1 MMASDCDHSIARR
14 PQVRRRIIQ
23 TCLPCH
29 RAKRKCNRK
38 KPCSQCLRRHTTGS
52 CVYEAIA
59 ASDLELLESEDTDLA
74 AENAALRSRLH
85 DLEAAANEFRE
96 QLRET
101 RSLLAREQRKSTSPT
116 LPGSTA
122 RKDQDGI
129 YYGRSYYLG
138 GPAAP
143 DLLRQ
148 MMSLL
153 PDDQTDMLFAFSG
166 SSNTSQPPI
175 NDASYL
181 FPTFP
186 ANYGVGQML
195 NILYEIG
202 RPRADTLLDSY
213 YDLVDPLHHYVP
225 TPWLM
230 QRYERCW
237 DLEVLP
243 QPQEAALVFAILA
256 LGDLVSDNERSYF
269 LLSASMQLLRIS
281 NMLAMPTLD
290 TLHSFC
296 YIAVYLQHEGKLSE
310 YWPLL
315 GLVIRLAQSL
325 ALHRDP
331 STISHLP
338 PEEWEIRRRLFWI
351 IVAQETALSLMFGRP
366 YGIGFADCQMPKDI
380 SDEELFE
387 GTTTDIREPASTEIS
402 YHRLTWELGEI
413 TREIMDEAF
422 GQAGSE
428 DVTRLQSIEARVRT
442 WFNSLPDKFK
452 FDPKTRDPQEGCSN
466 IESRKRFVQAAL
478 LHIIVNHDI
487 LVLYRKPLL
496 ASGNPDFRRPCYE
509 AAFSIAEGWKV
520 LQDNFPKMARVAFL
534 HWFRAFHAALICFL
548 AVRTEG
554 PHSVYRDRA
563 LTSWNSCLRIF
574 RRIQDQNT
582 SILAC
587 WRALSRLDVV
597 MKKEME
603 GERRIWRCSTQK
615 EVQDS
620 SYRLFI
626 PRATSRPGHDS
637 MSPSTRPEP
646 EFRVQNSSPTRTP
659 PAAAYPI
666 EPALRGAA
674 SGLPSVSTE
683 PGPGVNLNGPAAGL
697 DGSIELFGDDN
708 NTNIFD
714 FDFQNWPAWLTDR
727 NSPNY
732 NMS

>member
-1 MMASDCDHSIARR
+1 MMASDRDRSLARR

-38 KPCSQCLRRHTTGS
+38 KPCSQCLRRHTNAS

-59 ASDLELLESEDTDLA
+59 ARDLELLESEDTDLA

-85 DLEAAANEFRE
+85 DLEAAANGFRE

-166 SSNTSQPPI
+166 SSNTSQPPVH
-175 NDASYL
+175 DASYL

-186 ANYGVGQML
+186 ANCGVGQML
-195 NILYEIG
+195 KILHEIG
-202 RPRADTLLDSY
+202 RPRADSLLDSY

-237 DLEVLP
+237 DREVLP

-338 PEEWEIRRRLFWI
+338 PEGWEIRRRLFWI
-351 IVAQETALSLMFGRP
+351 IAAQETALSLMFGRP
-366 YGIGFADCQMPKDI
+366 YGVGFADCQMPQDI

-387 GTTTDIREPASTEIS
+387 GLTTTDTREPASTEIS

-413 TREIMDEAF
+413 TREIVDEAF

-428 DVTRLQSIEARVRT
+428 DVTRLQSIEARVRA
-442 WFNSLPDKFK
+442 WFDSLPDKFR
-452 FDPKTRDPQEGCSN
+452 FDPKTRDPQEECSN
-466 IESRKRFVQAAL
+466 VNSKKRFVQAVL

-534 HWFRAFHAALICFL
+534 HWFRAFHAALICFV

-554 PHSVYRDRA
+554 PHSVYRERA
-563 LTSWNSCLRIF
+563 LTSWTSCLRIF

-582 SILAC
+582 SVLAC

-603 GERRIWRCSTQK
+603 GERRIRRCSTQK

-626 PRATSRPGHDS
+626 PPARSRP
-637 MSPSTRPEP
+637 SPSTRPEAD
-646 EFRVQNSSPTRTP
+646 FRVQSSSSPRNSPTT
-659 PAAAYPI
+659 AYPI
-666 EPALRGAA
+666 EPTLQGAA
-674 SGLPSVSTE
+674 PGLPSALTE
-683 PGPGVNLNGPAAGL
+683 PGPGVDLNGPAAGL
-697 DGSIELFGDDN
+697 DGGIELFGDDN
-708 NTNIFD
+708 ATNIFD
-714 FDFQNWPAWLTDR
+714 LDFQNWPAWLTDR

-732 NMS
+732 TMS